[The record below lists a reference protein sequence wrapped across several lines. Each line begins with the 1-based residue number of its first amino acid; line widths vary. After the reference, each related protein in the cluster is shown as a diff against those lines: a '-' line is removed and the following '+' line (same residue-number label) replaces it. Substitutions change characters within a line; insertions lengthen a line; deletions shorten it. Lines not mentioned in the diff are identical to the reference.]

1 MHNVIDPS
9 KIFVTGNGVDIDMY
23 KFCEEKENSI
33 VVLGALLPHKRVDM
47 AIRIFKTVRD
57 RVKNLKLYVIGDG
70 PEREIS
76 QNCR

>member
-57 RVKNLKLYVIGDG
+57 RVKNEVICNRRR